1 MRTCGWYPMKVLCSQ
16 EVVRHIAVGLYSVRA
31 LRRRLRLRCHGVSPA
46 CSSSKVFGRIR
57 PGQKLLIFMRF
68 HAVLFG
74 NQHEMWSKQHN
85 GKVRE
90 IPQVFPV
97 LRGLWVFYALR
108 AELQT
113 ALEVGEQLLRL
124 AQSVQD
130 SAFLLEAYR
139 SLGTTLFHLG

>member
-57 PGQKLLIFMRF
+57 PGQKLLIFMSF

-85 GKVRE
+85 GKVRS
-90 IPQVFPV
+90 V
-97 LRGLWVFYALR
+97 LSSSTLVVDRALAPHPWPAGSGLCGAPAKPALARG
-108 AELQT
+108 
-113 ALEVGEQLLRL
+113 
-124 AQSVQD
+124 
-130 SAFLLEAYR
+130 
-139 SLGTTLFHLG
+139 